1 MSATPELL
9 GLFDH
14 PDATVAAVRRLQ
26 GKSIEV
32 VEAYSPVPHQELFEL
47 VRGKRT
53 SPVRFITLTGALV
66 GLASGFALALLTS
79 AVWELIV
86 GGKPV
91 YSIMPFMVVGFELL
105 ILLGALFTLG
115 GLLLLAKLP
124 HRQFPSRAYR
134 PAFSD
139 DRFGVHVAPKPG
151 QEDEARRLLVDAG
164 AVEVQALVEPASAE
178 TQEGAS

>member
-1 MSATPELL
+1 MSATRELL

-14 PDATVAAVRRLQ
+14 PDATVDAVRALQ

-32 VEAYSPVPHQELFEL
+32 VEAYSPFPHEELYEL
-47 VRGKRT
+47 VRGKRP
-53 SPVRFITLTGALV
+53 SAIRFITFTGALA
-66 GLASGFALALLTS
+66 GLVTGFGLALLTS
-79 AVWELIV
+79 ALWELVV

-91 YSIMPFMVVGFELL
+91 YSIMPFVVVGFELL

-124 HRQFPSRAYR
+124 HRRFPSKAYR
-134 PAFSD
+134 PAFSE

-151 QEDEARRLLVDAG
+151 QEEEARKLLAEAG
-164 AVEVQALVEPASAE
+164 AVEVQEVEGPATTES
-178 TQEGAS
+178 QKGAS